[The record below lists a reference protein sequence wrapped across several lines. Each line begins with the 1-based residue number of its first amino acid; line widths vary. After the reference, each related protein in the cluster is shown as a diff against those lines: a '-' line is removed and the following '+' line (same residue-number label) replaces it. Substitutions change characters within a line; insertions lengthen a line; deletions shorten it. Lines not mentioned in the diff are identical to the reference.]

1 MLANGP
7 ASVQVGGAVHGQAG
21 HAVQEVGQ
29 CEVDDEDGGVLE
41 GGDVE
46 PEHLVVLRPGDST
59 EGEKVAG
66 RSHNGDDDT
75 ARIVMRDS
83 HSLVVLRHP
92 RHCGDAPG
100 EGVVRLLQAAG
111 VHCIFLVGRSR
122 QHYREIY
129 QVRVIRHYWK
139 TNRAITDR
147 KLMKRGNNTI
157 HNTTLTGLLNCTF
170 L

>member
-1 MLANGP
+1 MTQKLHRR
-7 ASVQVGGAVHGQAG
+7 SESHCQVRMSLSGQDVRSERHSQVRMSGQDVTVRSDTHRQAVHGQAG

-59 EGEKVAG
+59 ESEKVAG

-122 QHYREIY
+122 QH
-129 QVRVIRHYWK
+129 
-139 TNRAITDR
+139 
-147 KLMKRGNNTI
+147 
-157 HNTTLTGLLNCTF
+157 
-170 L
+170 